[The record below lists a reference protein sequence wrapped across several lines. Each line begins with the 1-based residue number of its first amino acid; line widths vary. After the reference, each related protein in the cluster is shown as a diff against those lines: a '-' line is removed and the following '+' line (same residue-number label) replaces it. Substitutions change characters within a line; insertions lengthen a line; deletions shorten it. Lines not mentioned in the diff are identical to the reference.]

1 MLPPI
6 GTTLDIFLSFSGH
19 KSHIMFVKAFVK
31 PRLLLFSDY
40 LKPFHSKSQVY
51 DLLNFDLLDLC

>member
-6 GTTLDIFLSFSGH
+6 GTTLDIFLSFSGY

-31 PRLLLFSDY
+31 PGLLLFSDFKA
-40 LKPFHSKSQVY
+40 LSF
-51 DLLNFDLLDLC
+51 